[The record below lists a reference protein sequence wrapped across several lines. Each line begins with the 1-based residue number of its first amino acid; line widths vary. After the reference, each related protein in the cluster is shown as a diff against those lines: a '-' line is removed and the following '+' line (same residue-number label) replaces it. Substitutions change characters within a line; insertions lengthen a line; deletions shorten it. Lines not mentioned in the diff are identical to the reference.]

1 MNQKNKK
8 MLKENLL
15 AIVVFYAIVS
25 TPMYIYALVMQD
37 DIIADREW
45 ETKAIRTAFKIQSET
60 FKRVSLDNKM
70 LRQANE
76 CLIKYSNRDRC
87 ITAIKHTPLPPM
99 VKDMK

>member
-1 MNQKNKK
+1 MTPKTKK
-8 MLKENLL
+8 ILKENIL
-15 AIVVFYAIVS
+15 AIVAFYAFVS
-25 TPMYIYALVMQD
+25 TPMYIYALVVQD

-45 ETKAIRTAFKIQSET
+45 EIKAIRTAFKIQSET

-87 ITAIKHTPLPPM
+87 ITAIKHTPFPPI
-99 VKDMK
+99 VKEIK